1 MGGEAPPPLLYRG
14 KGCRECQGTGFRGR
28 TGIFE
33 TMEVT
38 TTIRSLILER
48 ASANVVRRTA
58 TQQGMK
64 SLREDGW
71 RLMRTGR
78 TTLEEILR
86 VTKDERALGNGEPSP
101 AAEPGAP
108 STLPAEAED

>member
-1 MGGEAPPPLLYRG
+1 
-14 KGCRECQGTGFRGR
+14 
-28 TGIFE
+28 
-33 TMEVT
+33 MEVT

-48 ASANVVRRTA
+48 ASANVIRRLA

-78 TTLEEILR
+78 TTLEEVLR
-86 VTKDERALGNGEPSP
+86 VTKDERATGNGESA
-101 AAEPGAP
+101 AAEPEAP
-108 STLPAEAED
+108 STLPAKAED